1 MKDSKKK
8 CIAKSCEDCNFFR
21 PWILVNDKQ
30 QEKIENKCSFE
41 VLFENIPKIIGS
53 IDGVQSAAN
62 ESRNQSWGLRK
73 DLNDFGNKL
82 TGLLNDKLKL
92 ICR

>member
-1 MKDSKKK
+1 MRDPKKK
-8 CIAKSCEDCNFFR
+8 CIAKKCDECNFFNH
-21 PWILVNDKQ
+21 WNIVDDKN
-30 QEKIENKCSFE
+30 QEKIELKCDFE
-41 VLFENIPKIIGS
+41 VMRHTLPKIIGA
-53 IDGVQSAAN
+53 IDGVQSASN

-82 TGLLNDKLKL
+82 THLLNDKLKL